1 MKQYGSHDPETRVVV
16 DDTTIYEVDME
27 CYYCLTDRE
36 RELYYDGIEGCRAAP
51 GTDAIVE
58 KGLLY
63 RAALLV
69 SQTAL
74 ILFFA
79 AQPL

>member
-36 RELYYDGIEGCRAAP
+36 RELYYDGIEPGAAEQLP
-51 GTDAIVE
+51 EQI
-58 KGLLY
+58 
-63 RAALLV
+63 
-69 SQTAL
+69 
-74 ILFFA
+74 
-79 AQPL
+79 P

>member
-36 RELYYDGIEGCRAAP
+36 RELYYDGIEP
-51 GTDAIVE
+51 GGAEHPPQKNPKWKKFGVN
-58 KGLLY
+58 G
-63 RAALLV
+63 
-69 SQTAL
+69 
-74 ILFFA
+74 
-79 AQPL
+79 QPR